1 MSMTPAVIPNVLANR
16 YATKEMVAIFDPVNK
31 IIAERKFWITILRL
45 QKAGGLSIT
54 DSEIASYEKV
64 VEKVDL
70 ASIEKRERANRHDV
84 KARIEEFNSLAGLE
98 KIHIGLTSR
107 DLTENIELIAIKDGL
122 NLVRRRTLETLFL
135 LEKSITKYEKTYM
148 VGRSHNVAAQVT
160 TLGKRFATCAQELLF
175 SLASL
180 EELIARLPLRGL
192 KGPVGTG
199 QDQIALL
206 GSIKD
211 LNKLEEKLAKEYGFE
226 NTLSSVGQIYP
237 RSIDFEVVSKLLQI
251 ASAPS
256 SMATTIRLM
265 SGFGLVSEGFKSG
278 QVGSSA
284 MPHKMNARSSERI
297 NGMMVLLRG
306 YATMAAD
313 LAGDQWNEGDVS
325 CSVVRRVVIPDA
337 FYTIDGLLHTFMTV
351 LTEFGIYEEN
361 INKELAEQLPF
372 LATSQILTELVK
384 KGMGREIAHEL
395 IKKHA
400 TTTTASNF
408 FNALASEKDF
418 PLSINELNNLIIDPA
433 DFSGSALA
441 QSQEVADE
449 IRKITKGQ
457 VSKEELQSL
466 ISRSIHS

>member
-1 MSMTPAVIPNVLANR
+1 MSMTPVVISNVLANR
-16 YATKEMVAIFDPVNK
+16 YATKEMVAIFDPINK
-31 IIAERKFWITILRL
+31 IIAERRFWITILRL

-54 DSEIASYEKV
+54 DSDITSYEQV

-84 KARIEEFNSLAGLE
+84 KARIEEFNALAGIE

-135 LEKSITKYEKTYM
+135 LEKSITKYERTYIA
-148 VGRSHNVAAQVT
+148 GRSHNVAAQVT

-199 QDQIALL
+199 QDQIATL

-211 LNKLEEKLAKEYGFE
+211 LGKFEGKLAKEYAFE

-361 INKELAEQLPF
+361 INKELAEHLPF

-384 KGMGREIAHEL
+384 KGMGREVAHEL

-400 TTTTASNF
+400 TTNTASNF
-408 FNALASEKDF
+408 FNALASKKDF
-418 PLSINELNNLIIDPA
+418 PLSISQLNNLIKDPA
-433 DFSGSALA
+433 SFAGSAIEQA
-441 QSQEVADE
+441 REITDE
-449 IRKITKGQ
+449 IKKITKDE
-457 VSKEELQSL
+457 VSKVDLQSL
-466 ISRSIHS
+466 I

>member
-1 MSMTPAVIPNVLANR
+1 MIPAVIPNVLANR

-54 DSEIASYEKV
+54 DSDITSYEKV
-64 VEKVDL
+64 IEKVDL

-175 SLASL
+175 SLSSL

-199 QDQIALL
+199 QDQIATL

-211 LNKLEEKLAKEYGFE
+211 LSKLEEKLANEYGFE
-226 NTLSSVGQIYP
+226 NKLSSVGQIYP
-237 RSIDFEVVSKLLQI
+237 RSIDFEVVAKLLQI

-306 YATMAAD
+306 YTTMAAD

-361 INKELAEQLPF
+361 INNELAEQLPF

-384 KGMGREIAHEL
+384 KGVGREIAHEL
-395 IKKHA
+395 IKKYA

-418 PLSINELNNLIIDPA
+418 PLSINELNNLIKDPA
-433 DFSGSALA
+433 AFAGSALA
-441 QSQEVADE
+441 QSQEVADA
-449 IRKITKGQ
+449 IKQITKGQ
-457 VSKEELQSL
+457 VSKVDLQSL
-466 ISRSIHS
+466 I

>member
-54 DSEIASYEKV
+54 DSDIASYEKV

-70 ASIEKRERANRHDV
+70 ASIEKRERVNRHDV
-84 KARIEEFNSLAGLE
+84 KARIEEFNSLAGIE

-199 QDQIALL
+199 QDQIATL

-237 RSIDFEVVSKLLQI
+237 RSIDFEVVSKLVQI

-256 SMATTIRLM
+256 SIATTIRLM
-265 SGFGLVSEGFKSG
+265 SGLGLVSEGFKLG

-337 FYTIDGLLHTFMTV
+337 FYTIDGLLHTFMTI
-351 LTEFGIYEEN
+351 LNEFGIYEEN
-361 INKELAEQLPF
+361 INKELVQQLPF

-418 PLSINELNNLIIDPA
+418 PLSINELNNLIKDPA
-433 DFSGSALA
+433 SFAGSALA
-441 QSQEVADE
+441 QAQEVVGE
-449 IRKITKGQ
+449 IKQITKGQ
-457 VSKEELQSL
+457 VSKVDLQSL
-466 ISRSIHS
+466 I

>member
-1 MSMTPAVIPNVLANR
+1 MTPAVIPNVLANR

-64 VEKVDL
+64 IEKVDL

-122 NLVRRRTLETLFL
+122 NLVRKRTLETLFL

-160 TLGKRFATCAQELLF
+160 TLGKRFSTCAQELLF

-199 QDQIALL
+199 QDQIATL

-211 LNKLEEKLAKEYGFE
+211 LSKLEEKLANEYGFE

-306 YATMAAD
+306 YTTMAAD

-337 FYTIDGLLHTFMTV
+337 FYTIDGLLHTFMTI
-351 LTEFGIYEEN
+351 LNEFGIYEEN

-418 PLSINELNNLIIDPA
+418 PISINELNNLIKDPA
-433 DFSGSALA
+433 AFAGSALA
-441 QSQEVADE
+441 QAQEVADE
-449 IRKITKGQ
+449 IKQITKGQ
-457 VSKEELQSL
+457 VTEVDLQSL
-466 ISRSIHS
+466 I

>member
-1 MSMTPAVIPNVLANR
+1 MSMTPSVTPNVLANR

-54 DSEIASYEKV
+54 DSDITSYEKV
-64 VEKVDL
+64 VGKVDL

-122 NLVRRRTLETLFL
+122 NLVRKRTLETLFL

-199 QDQIALL
+199 QDQIATL

-237 RSIDFEVVSKLLQI
+237 RSIDFEVVSKLVQI

-361 INKELAEQLPF
+361 INSELAEQLPF

-384 KGMGREIAHEL
+384 KGMGREVAHEL

-408 FNALASEKDF
+408 FNALASERDF
-418 PLSINELNNLIIDPA
+418 PLSINELNNLIEDPA
-433 DFSGSALA
+433 SFAGSALA
-441 QSQEVADE
+441 QSQVVADE
-449 IRKITKGQ
+449 IKQITKGQ
-457 VSKEELQSL
+457 VTKVELQSL
-466 ISRSIHS
+466 I